1 MKNLHH
7 LMYFALFFSWFILIT
22 GCSEMEAPTAAANA
36 GQQSLLKSSDDDDDD
51 DDDDDGLV
59 INVDVDEASF
69 TQIEVVLDVGPFNVE
84 GDTGSGPGTFQ
95 CWGWL
100 PQSGSGNVSQVYNIP
115 GGSIMT
121 QGQEGTFL
129 AIVGGTGDYSEAEG
143 EALQVFTNFPTTFD
157 FTITFFLDD

>member
-1 MKNLHH
+1 MKNLNH
-7 LMYFALFFSWFILIT
+7 LMYFALLFSGLILIT
-22 GCSEMEAPTAAANA
+22 GCSEMEAPTAANA

-51 DDDDDGLV
+51 DDDDELV

-69 TQIEVVLDVGPFNVE
+69 TQVEVLPMSGVGPFNVE
-84 GDTGSGPGTFQ
+84 GDTGSGPSTFQ
-95 CWGWL
+95 CWGWFL
-100 PQSGSGNVSQVYNIP
+100 PTGSGNVSQVYNIP

-143 EALQVFTNFPTTFD
+143 EALQVFTGNGFD

>member
-1 MKNLHH
+1 MKNLNH
-7 LMYFALFFSWFILIT
+7 LMYFALLFSGLILIT
-22 GCSEMEAPTAAANA
+22 GCSEMEAPTAANA
-36 GQQSLLKSSDDDDDD
+36 GQKSLLKSSDDDDDD
-51 DDDDDGLV
+51 DDELV
-59 INVDVDEASF
+59 VNVKVDLTTF
-69 TQIEVVLDVGPFNVE
+69 RQVDLGGGVGPFNVE

-100 PQSGSGNVSQVYNIP
+100 RAGGSGNVSQVYNTA

-129 AIVGGTGDYSEAEG
+129 AVVGGTGDFSEAEG
-143 EALQVFTNFPTTFD
+143 EALQVFTGSGFD